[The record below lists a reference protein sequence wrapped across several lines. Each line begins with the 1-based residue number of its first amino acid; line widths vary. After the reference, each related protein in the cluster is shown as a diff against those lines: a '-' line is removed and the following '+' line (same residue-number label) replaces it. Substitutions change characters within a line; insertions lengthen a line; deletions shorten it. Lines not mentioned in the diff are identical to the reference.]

1 MLRLIIKF
9 ALYYAILLL
18 FMVLGG
24 LPAATAL
31 SLLGAA
37 AVLAIVNTLIRPLL
51 VTVALP
57 INILTFGIASVFA
70 NLLAIVIA
78 KAIIGGAMAATFW
91 TLLLIALVIML
102 VDDAV
107 RCIRQAINAKQQ
119 PQTE

>member
-24 LPAATAL
+24 LPVATAL

-37 AVLAIVNTLIRPLL
+37 AVLAGINTLIRPIL

-57 INILTFGIASVFA
+57 INIFTFGIASVFA

-78 KAIIGGAMAATFW
+78 KAIIGGAMTATFW
-91 TLLLIALVIML
+91 TLLLMALVVML

-107 RCIRQAINAKQQ
+107 RCIRQAINQKRE
-119 PQTE
+119 PLTE

>member
-18 FMVLGG
+18 FMALGG

-37 AVLAIVNTLIRPLL
+37 AVLAGVNTLIRPLL
-51 VTVALP
+51 VTAALP
-57 INILTFGIASVFA
+57 INIFTFGIASVFA

-78 KAIIGGAMAATFW
+78 KAIIGSAMGATFW
-91 TLLLIALVIML
+91 TLLLMALVIML

-107 RCIRQAINAKQQ
+107 RCIRQAINEKRE
-119 PQTE
+119 PKTE

>member
-37 AVLAIVNTLIRPLL
+37 AVLAGVNTLIRPIL

-91 TLLLIALVIML
+91 TLLLMALVVML
-102 VDDAV
+102 IDDAV
-107 RCIRQAINAKQQ
+107 RCIRQAINEKRE
-119 PQTE
+119 PLTE